1 MLLLCSDGLTGVSIA
16 EELQKHT
23 KECKTAAVVVTA
35 DNEYKENNYHVPERR
50 EELLCMGL
58 TVETFDIDT
67 SDAELL
73 LSYDMVEFIGGNPFY
88 LLDSIRKHSAEP
100 VLRALAEQK
109 ILIAISAAA
118 FAVGPSLELVNEY
131 TPEQNIVSMTDL
143 TGLSL
148 TETEVLP
155 HYSRFA
161 KRFDRFEERCREYE
175 QRRGTNVIRLNDGD
189 GVFLFGDRQLIV
201 RNESKSTVR
210 ACNLGI
216 F

>member
-16 EELQKHT
+16 AELQKHT

-35 DNEYKENNYHVPERR
+35 DNVYKENNYHVPERR
-50 EELLCMGL
+50 EELSRMGL
-58 TVETFDIDT
+58 TTETFDLDT
-67 SDAELL
+67 SDAGRLL
-73 LSYDMVEFIGGNPFY
+73 DYDLVEFIGGNPFY
-88 LLDSIRKHSAEP
+88 LLDSIRKHHAQP

-143 TGLSL
+143 SGLSL

-155 HYSRFA
+155 HYSRFL

-175 QRRGTNVIRLNDGD
+175 QRKGTKVTRLNDGD
-189 GVFLFGDRQLIV
+189 GVFLFGNRHLIV
-201 RNESKSTVR
+201 RNESKSTV
-210 ACNLGI
+210 
-216 F
+216 